1 MTDRAMTSYGR
12 GASPAGDAD
21 GPSRRPAGRRTAA
34 TALLAA
40 ALLAAAAGGAAAA
53 QDEPAAPAAPPPG
66 GIEVQTTV
74 VAVPEAPD
82 LVVED
87 GVVRL
92 QLEEAVLIALRRNLD
107 LAVER
112 YSHEQALIDIVGA
125 EGIYDLF
132 ASATANLSDEDS
144 PSVSQVAGVPVLTSD
159 DRSLSFGLSQL
170 TAWGGEARYRLI
182 ASRSSTNNRDQPVN
196 PLYFG
201 DTGVE
206 FEQPFLRG
214 FGRLA
219 TERPILL
226 ARLGAGTSREIFE
239 QQVALVIQQVE
250 DAYWNLVESREQL
263 VVARESLALAREL
276 HDRNRIQVDVGTLA
290 PIELVQSEAT
300 IAEREEGII
309 SAEAAAADAAD
320 RLLELLN
327 LPRALIEDLGV
338 EPITEPETVRVDV
351 DLEQAIA
358 TALAERPEVRQQQLE
373 LERLELESRFAQNQ
387 KLPQANV
394 TFGYGS
400 AGIAGRGRIP
410 QPDGSFQILDSD
422 LADAFQTVRD
432 RDFDGWSI
440 GLLFG
445 VPIQNRTAR
454 AAATRAD
461 LGLERGRTQLEQ
473 LELSIVTE
481 VRTAARAVRTAL
493 QQIES
498 ARASVTLQER
508 NLDAER
514 KRYENGMSDSF
525 RITEIQNDL
534 TAARSRLVSSVAAYR
549 RALTDYYRTT
559 GRLLEEHGVV
569 LQGPVDV
576 ELPPR
581 RLFSLLD

>member
-1 MTDRAMTSYGR
+1 MLA
-12 GASPAGDAD
+12 
-21 GPSRRPAGRRTAA
+21 
-34 TALLAA
+34 ALLSAA
-40 ALLAAAAGGAAAA
+40 ALTAAA
-53 QDEPAAPAAPPPG
+53 QDEPAAPAPRPAG
-66 GIEVQTTV
+66 VIEVRTTV
-74 VAVPEAPD
+74 VPVPDAPE

-87 GVVRL
+87 GTVRM

-112 YSHEQALIDIVGA
+112 YSHEQTLVDVVGA

-132 ASATANLSDEDS
+132 ASGQATYSEDDA
-144 PSVSQVAGVPVLTSD
+144 PSVSQVAGVPVLSTNNRD
-159 DRSLSFGLSQL
+159 LAFSLAQL
-170 TAWGGEARYRLI
+170 TPWGGEARYRLF
-182 ASRSSTNNRDQPVN
+182 ASRTATNSQDLLVN
-196 PLYFG
+196 PRYFG
-201 DTGVE
+201 QSGVE
-206 FEQPFLRG
+206 FEQPLLRG

-226 ARLGAGTSREIFE
+226 ARLGAGTSRELFE
-239 QQVALVIQQVE
+239 QRVATVLQQVE

-309 SAEAAAADAAD
+309 SAEAAAADASD

-327 LPRALIEDLGV
+327 LPRAMIDDLAV
-338 EPITEPETVRVDV
+338 EPVTEPDTEPLDV
-351 DLEQAIA
+351 DLEQAIE
-358 TALAERPEVRQQQLE
+358 TALAERSEVRQQQIE
-373 LERLELESRFAQNQ
+373 VERLELESRFAHNQ
-387 KLPQANV
+387 KLPQADV
-394 TFGYGS
+394 VVSYGS
-400 AGIAGRGRIP
+400 AGVAGRGQIP
-410 QPDGSFQILDSD
+410 QADGTFQRLDTD
-422 LADAFQTVRD
+422 IADALDDVLG
-432 RDFDGWSI
+432 RDFDGWSL
-440 GLLFG
+440 GVLFA
-445 VPIQNRTAR
+445 VPIQNRTGRAR
-454 AAATRAD
+454 ATVAD
-461 LGLERGRTQLEQ
+461 LDLEQGRTQLEQ
-473 LELSIVTE
+473 VELSVVTE

-514 KRYENGMSDSF
+514 RRYENGMSDSF

-534 TAARSRLVSSVAAYR
+534 TGARSRLVGAVAAYR
-549 RALTDYYRTT
+549 RALTDYYRTI

-569 LQGPVDV
+569 LAGPVEV

-581 RLFSLLD
+581 RVFSLLD